1 MATPKKSIST
11 ITNVDVDALRKEL
24 KKRGIKKSSFSEQ
37 CGYSAN
43 WLSVALK
50 ECRFSG
56 ALQVALREKLN
67 IDIADFTLNEEPE
80 EVVTNGHVDEH
91 LVRNMKDEDLYKLIR
106 DAIKE
111 ALGS

>member
-1 MATPKKSIST
+1 MSTPKKSIST

-24 KKRGIKKSSFSEQ
+24 KRRGINKSDFSEQ
-37 CGYSAN
+37 CGYSVN
-43 WLSVALK
+43 WLSAALK

-80 EVVTNGHVDEH
+80 EVATDGHIDEH
-91 LVRNMKDEDLYKLIR
+91 LVRNMNDEDLYKLIR
-106 DAIKE
+106 DAVKE
-111 ALGS
+111 ALDS